1 MRWLRSPGLKL
12 CRVVYSW
19 AGQLYTDLRTGC
31 QWIKGISAGLTGFS
45 GIKNAYRG
53 REFFVAHERF
63 LYAHESHE
71 LTRIFVSMNING
83 DLFGRTN

>member
-1 MRWLRSPGLKL
+1 MYG
-12 CRVVYSW
+12 W
-19 AGQLYTDLRTGC
+19 AGQLYTDLRTGY
-31 QWIKGISAGLTGFS
+31 QGINGISAGLTGFS

>member
-1 MRWLRSPGLKL
+1 M
-12 CRVVYSW
+12 YSW
-19 AGQLYTDLRTGC
+19 AGQLYTALITVYH
-31 QWIKGISAGLTGFS
+31 GINEMSAGLTGFS
-45 GIKNAYRG
+45 GEKIAYRG

>member
-1 MRWLRSPGLKL
+1 M
-12 CRVVYSW
+12 YSW
-19 AGQLYTDLRTGC
+19 AGQLYTALRTVYQDFKRIG
-31 QWIKGISAGLTGFS
+31 AGLMGFS